1 MERAGTTDNRQVILQ
16 IRARDVESYATLF
29 EMLCVTD
36 YTMHYLTLYQYGLS
50 IHKLLIINESQALAS
65 LAFVQDRHQ
74 NSLVV
79 MYIVSNR
86 FPQREATQ

>member
-1 MERAGTTDNRQVILQ
+1 MWNQ
-16 IRARDVESYATLF
+16 YAMLF

-50 IHKLLIINESQALAS
+50 IHKLLIINESQALVS

-79 MYIVSNR
+79 M
-86 FPQREATQ
+86 